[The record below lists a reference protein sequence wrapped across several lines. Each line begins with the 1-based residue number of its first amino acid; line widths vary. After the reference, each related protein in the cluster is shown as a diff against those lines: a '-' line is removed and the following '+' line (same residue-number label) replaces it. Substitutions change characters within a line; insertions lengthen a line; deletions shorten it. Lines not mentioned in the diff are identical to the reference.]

1 MKIDNLSPKQLQIYR
16 FAMQDDCHDLICHG
30 SIRSGKTMCMS
41 TAFVMWA
48 MDNFD
53 RTNFGICGKTVKSA
67 IRNIIEPLLKI
78 TSWNKYYKLSFNRS
92 DNLLIVKSNKKTNYF
107 YVFGGKDEQSQDL
120 IQGITLSGLLL
131 DEVAL
136 MPESFVNQAIART
149 VSEKHAKRFYNC
161 NPENPNHFF
170 YQDFIL
176 KAKERNIMV
185 LHFQLE
191 DNPLF
196 DDKQIESI
204 KNMYTGAFYDRYI
217 LGRWVKA
224 EGLVFPDYERCLYDP
239 DDEHIQQVLN
249 RNQGTEWFIGCDY
262 GTLNPF
268 VYLKVCVDHREQ
280 IAYFDCEWYFNGR
293 EHSVQKTD
301 SDYRNDLEEFTS
313 NDDISD
319 VVVDPSASSF
329 ITELRNRSGF
339 HVTPAKNDV
348 LDGIRMTQRL
358 MYDGKIKISKRCKN
372 LIRELGLYSWDDRKA
387 KDTVIK
393 EDDHSPDAMRYIVY
407 TTLKRMNW

>member
-1 MKIDNLSPKQLQIYR
+1 MKIDKLSPKQLQIYR

-67 IRNIIEPLLKI
+67 VRNIIEPLLKI

-92 DNLLIVKSNKKTNYF
+92 DNLLIVKSNKATNYF

-176 KAKERNIMV
+176 KAKERNIQV

-239 DDEHIQQVLN
+239 DDEDIQSVIK
-249 RNQGTEWFIGCDY
+249 RNEGTEWFVDCDY
-262 GTLNPF
+262 GTLNPMVF
-268 VYLKVCVDHREQ
+268 HKVCVDHRGQ
-280 IAYFDCEWYFNGR
+280 VAYVDSEYYYCGR
-293 EHSVQKTD
+293 DEGVQKDDEDYHQDLD
-301 SDYRNDLEEFTS
+301 SFTEGY
-313 NDDISD
+313 NISD

-329 ITELRNRSGF
+329 ITHLKNKSGY
-339 HVTPAKNDV
+339 HIRPADNDV
-348 LDGIRMTQRL
+348 LEGIRMVQRL
-358 MYDGKIKISKRCKN
+358 INEGKLKISKNCKET
-372 LIRELGLYSWDDRKA
+372 IREFGLYVWDDKKA

-393 EDDHSPDAMRYIVY
+393 ENDHAPDAIRYFVNTI
-407 TTLKRMNW
+407 LKRMRW